1 MAILFHCFISPMFWH
16 AEAIASSFFA
26 TPLWILFSMAGFTG
40 KRTFSYLFYCILYT
54 LSQLSFILGIFA
66 KWWFL
71 LISCILRKKLSLLP
85 RSSDGKSDTD
95 FRHVMFVKL
104 YFYIYSR
111 YNFVNGEFFF
121 KASGKSSN
129 CLDLTLL
136 MADQHCFVHWYTCF
150 KQFLLSWI
158 MYCIIMALLKFSF
171 QWSTFGQVILLVVEE
186 IPA

>member
-1 MAILFHCFISPMFWH
+1 
-16 AEAIASSFFA
+16 
-26 TPLWILFSMAGFTG
+26 MAGFTG